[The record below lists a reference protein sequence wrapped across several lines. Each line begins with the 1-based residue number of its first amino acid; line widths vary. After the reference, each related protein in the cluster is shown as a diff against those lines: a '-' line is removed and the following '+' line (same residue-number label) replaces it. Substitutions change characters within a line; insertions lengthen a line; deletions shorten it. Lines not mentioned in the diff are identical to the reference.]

1 MSHVIYRN
9 IMVPMRDGVQLAT
22 DIYLPADN
30 ASVTEPIPA
39 VFCRTPYVKESAR
52 YVEIADFF
60 LPKGYAVVL
69 QDLRGR
75 NHSEGL
81 GQYYHVAN
89 DEEGHDGYDS
99 IEWIAE
105 QKWSNGKVGMVGS
118 SFAALVQI
126 RAAFENPPHLKA
138 IWPDVTPTNSY
149 HNQAREGGAMQLHM
163 FWALFLHAQDAQEI
177 IESSASQDAVW
188 QDLGRLR
195 ELLLDLPFKPGQTA
209 LAKVPPLEKT
219 LFDYYQRG
227 TYDSYWKRECHDFE
241 RNQAQHADIPGTFT
255 GGWYDPFSDGMTRYF
270 SALDHKNSTPQHLIM
285 GPWTH
290 VSMRGDT
297 SYLGEVDFGA
307 DSIWGVKHL
316 FEQQHLFFEPCLTNH
331 SPEAKPEYPIRI
343 FVMGGGS
350 GKKNALGKLD
360 HGGQWRNEKQ
370 WPLPQT
376 NPMTFYFHQEGTLS
390 NSPPTEKHNRLS
402 YTYDPEQP
410 VPTLGGNM
418 CGLMEMPTDREDL
431 DPMWCR
437 YLHPVTR
444 LRHITPIGPVHQKE
458 TPLAFGCHAPYP
470 LLRDRP
476 DILSFESTPLSH
488 PVEVTGCA
496 CVNLWISST
505 ATDTDFTAKLVDVYP
520 PSEDYPEG
528 FHLNLVDSIIRTRYR
543 ESWEQETFMNPGV
556 IYRVVIQLPPTSNL
570 FQASHRIRLDISS
583 SNFPRLDP
591 NPNTGE
597 PIGRHTHTQK
607 TDNTLYLNP
616 DYPSHLILPVIP

>member
-1 MSHVIYRN
+1 MLPFQPLHTSVESIRFYKN
-9 IMVPMRDGVQLAT
+9 VMIPMRDGKKLAMDLYIPNVNGPHPVILTYIPYRKDDLAPFTGMQYFWVQHGFIGARI
-22 DIYLPADN
+22 D
-30 ASVTEPIPA
+30 
-39 VFCRTPYVKESAR
+39 CRSTGS
-52 YVEIADFF
+52 
-60 LPKGYAVVL
+60 
-69 QDLRGR
+69 
-75 NHSEGL
+75 SEGI
-81 GQYYHVAN
+81 N
-89 DEEGHDGYDS
+89 DDEYRTIEQQDGFDS

-316 FEQQHLFFEPCLTNH
+316 FEQN
-331 SPEAKPEYPIRI
+331 
-343 FVMGGGS
+343 
-350 GKKNALGKLD
+350 
-360 HGGQWRNEKQ
+360 
-370 WPLPQT
+370 
-376 NPMTFYFHQEGTLS
+376 
-390 NSPPTEKHNRLS
+390 
-402 YTYDPEQP
+402 
-410 VPTLGGNM
+410 
-418 CGLMEMPTDREDL
+418 
-431 DPMWCR
+431 
-437 YLHPVTR
+437 
-444 LRHITPIGPVHQKE
+444 
-458 TPLAFGCHAPYP
+458 
-470 LLRDRP
+470 
-476 DILSFESTPLSH
+476 
-488 PVEVTGCA
+488 
-496 CVNLWISST
+496 
-505 ATDTDFTAKLVDVYP
+505 
-520 PSEDYPEG
+520 
-528 FHLNLVDSIIRTRYR
+528 
-543 ESWEQETFMNPGV
+543 
-556 IYRVVIQLPPTSNL
+556 
-570 FQASHRIRLDISS
+570 
-583 SNFPRLDP
+583 
-591 NPNTGE
+591 
-597 PIGRHTHTQK
+597 
-607 TDNTLYLNP
+607 
-616 DYPSHLILPVIP
+616 